1 MFKLACLLL
10 VLLCQTPAPRAQ
22 TTTERPDSSNG
33 DVQELTAIVH
43 EECEGVLENH
53 AAALERIWAK
63 EFRMR
68 VVDGTVLD
76 RTQARPYLRAA
87 LPQSVAGLCEISD
100 LAIRV
105 TGRKATTTGRMM
117 IKSSAADG
125 TDTPIQFRFNQRLV
139 RRDGRWQAVL
149 LEFSYVTP

>member
-1 MFKLACLLL
+1 MLRLACLLL
-10 VLLCQTPAPRAQ
+10 MLLSQPAPRVQ
-22 TTTERPDSSNG
+22 TAGERPGPGSRDE
-33 DVQELTAIVH
+33 QELTSIVH

-76 RTQARPYLRAA
+76 RTQARGYLRAA
-87 LPQSVAGLCEISD
+87 LPQSVAGLCEINE

-105 TGRKATTTGRMM
+105 TGRKATTTGRML
-117 IKSSAADG
+117 IKSSAVDG
-125 TDTPIQFRFNQRLV
+125 TDTPIQFRFKQQLV